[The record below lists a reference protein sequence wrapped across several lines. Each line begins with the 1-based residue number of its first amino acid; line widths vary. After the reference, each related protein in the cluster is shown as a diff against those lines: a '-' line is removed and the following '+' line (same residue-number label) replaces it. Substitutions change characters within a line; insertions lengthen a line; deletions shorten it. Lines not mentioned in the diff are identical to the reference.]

1 MQAFFKLLDQRFV
14 RCLRAQEVGAV
25 RNFFHVPYIYI
36 YIIKI
41 HVPEEACMCDEEAFK
56 KAMKRAR
63 LVSRDDLMMQ
73 QRLEE
78 KLIIDVLLFHCRS

>member
-1 MQAFFKLLDQRFV
+1 
-14 RCLRAQEVGAV
+14 
-25 RNFFHVPYIYI
+25 
-36 YIIKI
+36 
-41 HVPEEACMCDEEAFK
+41 MCDEEAFK